1 MLEQHTHELFATRN
15 GILLMSD
22 FIKMTHVLIKCTI
35 SSLFTVCAFS
45 STSFLSVPVAWF
57 QLVRQRKVKT
67 PCFLL
72 LLLLMHNYVSRCCIA
87 AICCYGVFLRFLKL
101 LV

>member
-1 MLEQHTHELFATRN
+1 MLEQHTHELFATHN

-57 QLVRQRKVKT
+57 QLVRQRKVFH
-67 PCFLL
+67 C
-72 LLLLMHNYVSRCCIA
+72 
-87 AICCYGVFLRFLKL
+87 VFF
-101 LV
+101 VVVTAYA

>member
-1 MLEQHTHELFATRN
+1 MLEQQTHELFATRN

-45 STSFLSVPVAWF
+45 STSFLCPGCV
-57 QLVRQRKVKT
+57 
-67 PCFLL
+67 
-72 LLLLMHNYVSRCCIA
+72 VSISEA
-87 AICCYGVFLRFLKL
+87 EEGENTVFF
-101 LV
+101 VVVTAYA

>member
-1 MLEQHTHELFATRN
+1 MLEQQTHELFATRN

-45 STSFLSVPVAWF
+45 STSFLSVPVP
-57 QLVRQRKVKT
+57 LVSISEAEEGENT
-67 PCFLL
+67 
-72 LLLLMHNYVSRCCIA
+72 
-87 AICCYGVFLRFLKL
+87 VFF
-101 LV
+101 VVVTAYA